1 MAYAEKRLSQ
11 AKGKK
16 GKATWRARFKKPDG
30 SWDSEPGFPTKNTAL
45 EYGQEQEAAIRAGTW
60 IDPKLGRVRFGE
72 WALEWLQAQSPRG
85 RTTDNRWN
93 LLESHILPQW
103 RDTALIAFNWFEVEA
118 WARRLAGTVAEST
131 IRDAVGLLSRI
142 LTGAVD
148 ARRIPVN
155 HLYNRRLTGVDAASG
170 ARRGLQAATAEVK
183 PPVVPFAT
191 TETVLRLARR
201 LGPLYG
207 LHVLTT
213 AFAGPRWEE
222 LVGLHRDNALLTRTE
237 ADEHGGMF
245 TCPIIRIDAEIGAL
259 AEYAKRDPETGKRK
273 AFRGIEPL
281 KNPQSARDIDLPPF
295 LAELLQQ
302 HLDARPYDYVFS
314 TAKGKWWW
322 RNAWYEIIRPAA
334 DGRPARPPGRGRPAC
349 EEWEPLHPG
358 LTMRRLRHT
367 HDTWQAEEDVHPLL
381 QHEQA
386 GHKYPGIKG
395 VYQHPT
401 PSMRRHRLAAFERRY
416 ERTMK
421 ALGWDR
427 IWEAQ

>member
-1 MAYAEKRLSQ
+1 MAYAEKRMSE

-16 GKATWRARFKKPDG
+16 GQFTWRARFKLADG
-30 SWDSEPGFPTKNTAL
+30 SWDSEPGFPTKKTAI

-60 IDPKLGRVRFGE
+60 IDPKLGRARFGD

-93 LLESHILPQW
+93 LLDGHILPRW
-103 RDTALIAFNWFEVEA
+103 SDTALIAFNWFEVES
-118 WARRLAGTVAEST
+118 WARGLAGTIAEST
-131 IRDAVGLLSRI
+131 IRDSVGLLSRI

-148 ARRIPVN
+148 ARRIPSN
-155 HLYNRRLTGVDAASG
+155 HLYNRRLTGVDAAAG
-170 ARRGLQAATAEVK
+170 ARRSPKSTPEVK
-183 PPVVPFAT
+183 KADVVPHAT

-201 LGPLYG
+201 LGPHYG
-207 LHVLTT
+207 LHVITT

-222 LVGLHRDNALLTRTE
+222 LAGLHRDNALRTRTE
-237 ADEHGGMF
+237 DEDGGKF
-245 TCPIIRIDAEIGAL
+245 TCPIMWIDADIGAL
-259 AEYAKRDPETGKRK
+259 AEYALRDPETGKRK

-281 KNPQSARDIDLPPF
+281 KNPQSARGIDLPPF
-295 LAELLQQ
+295 LAELLRE
-302 HLDARPYDYVFS
+302 HLAARPHEYVFTTMS
-314 TAKGKWWW
+314 GKWWW
-322 RNAWYEIIRPAA
+322 RNAWWEIIRPAA
-334 DGRPARPPGRGRPAC
+334 DGRPARAPGRGRAAC

-401 PSMRRHRLAAFERRY
+401 AKMRRHRIDAFQARY
-416 ERTMK
+416 ERAMK
-421 ALGWDR
+421 SLGWEQ
-427 IWEAQ
+427 IWETQ